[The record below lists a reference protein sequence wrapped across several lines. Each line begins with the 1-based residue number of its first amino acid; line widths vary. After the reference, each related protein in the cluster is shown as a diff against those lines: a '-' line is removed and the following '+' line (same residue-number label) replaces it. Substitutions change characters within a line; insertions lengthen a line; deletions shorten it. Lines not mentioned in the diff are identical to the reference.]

1 MYIQLQ
7 LRRREVVTRGEGSR
21 PAVVAELSTEA
32 TNRAD
37 ERERLAGSRGE
48 GWGRHATAANE
59 RERGMAD
66 G

>member
-48 GWGRHATAANE
+48 GWGSPC
-59 RERGMAD
+59 D
-66 G
+66 SS